1 MAVYIAALDQG
12 TTSSRCFLFDENGR
26 EVSRAQKEH
35 RQILVRPGYV
45 EHDALEIWNNCLEV
59 IDSAA
64 KKIDLSSASVAV
76 MGITNQRETIVIWD
90 RQTGQP
96 LHHAIVW
103 QDMRTQG
110 LVRRIANFES
120 TIRLKTGLP
129 ASTYFSSTKIQWLL
143 QNVPGVQ
150 EAVRNGRALAG
161 TIDAWLVWNFTGG
174 PKRGI
179 HITDVSNASRTQL
192 FDLESQEWD
201 EELLGCFE
209 IPIDILPRI
218 APSIDAAAYE
228 VVRCGCALD
237 GVPIGAVLGD
247 QQAALFGQLCFMPGE
262 AKNTYGTGNFLLV
275 NTGDQIVH
283 SSSGL
288 LSTIAYQFVD
298 APAIFALEGSVAVTG
313 AAVQWLRDQLRIIK
327 SADEIEQLANQV
339 DDNGG
344 VYFVPAFSGLYA
356 PYWRPDARGLITGL
370 SRFNT
375 AAHLARATL
384 EAICYQTKEVLDAMK
399 VDSQNE
405 ISILKVD
412 GGPTA
417 NNTLMQLQADIL
429 GIPVI
434 KPVVSETTALGAA
447 YAAGLSAGVW
457 SDSNELRAHA
467 QVDRQWD
474 PQWSQDQREQ
484 GYRGWQNAIHQVLQR
499 RK

>member
-1 MAVYIAALDQG
+1 MNLYIAALDQG
-12 TTSSRCFLFDENGR
+12 TTSSRCFLFDKNGK

-35 RQILVRPGYV
+35 RQIFQKPGYV

-59 IDSAA
+59 IDSAV
-64 KKIDLSSASVAV
+64 KQVDFSSALVAA

-90 RQTGQP
+90 SETGQP

-103 QDMRTQG
+103 QDMRTQA
-110 LVRRIANFES
+110 LVQRIGDFES
-120 TIRLKTGLP
+120 TLRKRTGLP

-143 QNVPGVQ
+143 QNVPVIQ
-150 EAVRNGRALAG
+150 EAVREGRALAG
-161 TIDAWLVWNFTGG
+161 TVDSWLIWKFTGG
-174 PKRGI
+174 PKRGT
-179 HITDVSNASRTQL
+179 HVTDVSNASRTQL
-192 FDLESQEWD
+192 FDLKSEKWDQE
-201 EELLGCFE
+201 LTGYFE
-209 IPIDILPRI
+209 IPMSLLPRI
-218 APSIDAAAYE
+218 APSIDPKAYG
-228 VVRCGCALD
+228 VVSCGSALD

-247 QQAALFGQLCFMPGE
+247 QQAALFGQVCFLPGE
-262 AKNTYGTGNFLLV
+262 AKNTYGTGNFLLL
-275 NTGDQIVH
+275 NTGNHIVH

-288 LSTIAYQFVD
+288 LSTVAYQFAN
-298 APAIFALEGSVAVTG
+298 APPVFALEGSAAVTG
-313 AAVQWLRDQLRIIK
+313 SAVQWLRDQLRIIRNA
-327 SADEIEQLANQV
+327 SDIEELANQV
-339 DDNGG
+339 EDNGG

-356 PYWRPDARGLITGL
+356 PYWRPDVRGLITGL

-399 VDSQNE
+399 TDSQQE

-417 NNTLMQLQADIL
+417 NSTLMQLQADIL

-447 YAAGLSAGVW
+447 YAAGLSTGVW
-457 SDSNELRAHA
+457 SDSNELRSHA
-467 QVDRQWD
+467 QIDRQWD

-484 GYRGWQNAIHQVLQR
+484 GYRGWKKAIHQVLHQE
-499 RK
+499 